1 MHVTFSQTLLIL
13 VPSPILNAQSTRL
26 IFLDFLSVFKLLLS
40 FYDMYLMFCTIA
52 IFGVFVCYRI
62 LFFKGHRKSLFE
74 PGVSYSTSMS
84 LVCIATSLIFEQ
96 IK

>member
-1 MHVTFSQTLLIL
+1 MCFYCLCVFSVLYCYCIDICID
-13 VPSPILNAQSTRL
+13 VRL
-26 IFLDFLSVFKLLLS
+26 SH
-40 FYDMYLMFCTIA
+40 LMFCTINA
-52 IFGVFVCYRI
+52 IFCVFLCYRI